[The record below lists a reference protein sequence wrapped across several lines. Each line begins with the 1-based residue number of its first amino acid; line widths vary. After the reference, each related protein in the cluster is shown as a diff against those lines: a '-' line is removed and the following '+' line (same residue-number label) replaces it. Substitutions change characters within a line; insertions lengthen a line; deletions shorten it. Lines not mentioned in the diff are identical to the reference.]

1 VRRVTY
7 EHGDGAKRMPSWMRR
22 PLKAPGRGAQVRDM
36 LSELRLETVCAEAKC
51 PNRGECYAAG
61 TATFLVLGRQCTRDC
76 RFCAVTSAPPVPPD
90 PGEPQRVAEA
100 ARRMGLRHVVV
111 TMVTRDDLADG
122 GSGHVAAVVG
132 ALRAL
137 TPTPHVE
144 VLISDMGGDE
154 ASIAVV
160 TDSRPDVFNHNVE
173 TVPRLYAEVRPQADY
188 RRSLDVL
195 AQAAGTG
202 LPVKSGLMVGLGERE
217 DEVRDALRDLRG
229 AGVSL
234 VTIGQYLRPS
244 REHLPVTEFVGP
256 KTFRAYA
263 DMARAL
269 GFAAVASAP
278 FVRSSYHAAEM
289 AAGAPGPATGPRS
302 A

>member
-1 VRRVTY
+1 MRRVTH
-7 EHGDGAKRMPSWMRR
+7 EHVDEATRMPAWMRR
-22 PLKAPGRGAQVRDM
+22 PLNAPGRGAQVRD
-36 LSELRLETVCAEAKC
+36 LLTELQLETVCAEAKC

-76 RFCAVTSAPPVPPD
+76 RFCAVTSAPPEPPD
-90 PGEPQRVAEA
+90 PGEPRRVAEA

-111 TMVTRDDLADG
+111 TMVTRDDLPDG

-244 REHLPVTEFVGP
+244 REHLPVTEFVSP

>member
-1 VRRVTY
+1 MRRVTH
-7 EHGDGAKRMPSWMRR
+7 EHVDEATRMPAWMRR
-22 PLKAPGRGAQVRDM
+22 PLNAPGRGAQVRD
-36 LSELRLETVCAEAKC
+36 LLTELQLETVCAEAKC

-76 RFCAVTSAPPVPPD
+76 RFCAVTSAPPEPPD
-90 PGEPQRVAEA
+90 PGEPRRVAEA

-111 TMVTRDDLADG
+111 TMVTRDDLPDG

-217 DEVRDALRDLRG
+217 DEVRAALRDLRG

-244 REHLPVTEFVGP
+244 REHLPVTEFVSP